1 MLSNLQLE
9 LQSLK
14 EFPSGGGSVMTGS
27 KEGVAAKLREY
38 QSLRSRLDVHSVCH
52 HLALVCAD
60 SSNQL
65 NVFERL

>member
-1 MLSNLQLE
+1 MISNLQLE
-9 LQSLK
+9 LPSLK
-14 EFPSGGGSVMTGS
+14 AFPSGGGSVMTGS

-60 SSNQL
+60 SSNQH
-65 NVFERL
+65 NFF